1 MCTAALVSKVTWGD
15 PRAGGDSS
23 SVQSNLRFVV
33 QVQATQTAFA
43 ALLYDGSVVTWGQ
56 QRHGGDSSVV
66 QDELKNVQQIQA
78 RALGLCS
85 VAGTHVRKPGGR
97 MTAVTQAH

>member
-66 QDELKNVQQIQA
+66 QGELKNVQQIQA
-78 RALGLCS
+78 WVYARSQVHMGVDQNYGPLL
-85 VAGTHVRKPGGR
+85 VP
-97 MTAVTQAH
+97 